1 MNGKETSTGWEMPF
15 RILSLATAVGCLL
28 SGCASGF
35 AKFYTPAPNA
45 QIILNSPRVLPAPE
59 TPQLFL
65 HSNDVQADAKRWPE
79 DGYVYIGNSSSYG
92 PANRSN
98 QSQAIEQGK
107 KVRAAIVLFKTEYV
121 DTLSGVVPYTV
132 ANPPVVSTVNTS
144 GTVNTYGSG
153 GYASG
158 NYNSSGTIRVAR
170 LRPPVATA
178 PTTYPILLIAIRPS
192 PVIG

>member
-107 KVRAAIVLFKTEYV
+107 KVRAAIVLLRLNTWIRCPALRP
-121 DTLSGVVPYTV
+121 TLLQTRRWSRQSTRLELSTLTGRAAMRVVT
-132 ANPPVVSTVNTS
+132 
-144 GTVNTYGSG
+144 
-153 GYASG
+153 
-158 NYNSSGTIRVAR
+158 TIRVVQFEWHDYDPR
-170 LRPPVATA
+170 WLQHLRHT
-178 PTTYPILLIAIRPS
+178 LFC
-192 PVIG
+192 

>member
-35 AKFYTPAPNA
+35 AKFY
-45 QIILNSPRVLPAPE
+45 
-59 TPQLFL
+59 
-65 HSNDVQADAKRWPE
+65 
-79 DGYVYIGNSSSYG
+79 
-92 PANRSN
+92 
-98 QSQAIEQGK
+98 
-107 KVRAAIVLFKTEYV
+107 EYV

-132 ANPPVVSTVNTS
+132 ANPPVVSTVNTP
-144 GTVNTYGSG
+144 GTGNTYGSG

-158 NYNSSGTIRVAR
+158 NYDSSGTIRVTR

-192 PVIG
+192 RVIG